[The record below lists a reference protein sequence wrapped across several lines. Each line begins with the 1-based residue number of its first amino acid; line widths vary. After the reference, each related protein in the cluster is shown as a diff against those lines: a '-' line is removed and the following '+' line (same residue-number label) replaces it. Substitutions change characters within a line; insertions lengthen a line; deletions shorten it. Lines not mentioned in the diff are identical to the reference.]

1 MTLDLLYLHGL
12 DILLEY
18 GVFLV
23 IALGCYLTMM
33 AGQLSMA
40 HGALASIGA
49 YATAVITVNLG
60 LPVWV
65 GLIAGMIGGALGGL
79 FMTYVAAYRLVGM
92 YLAIATFAFAE
103 GLAVVWRNI
112 EYIGGTLGIV
122 GIPIVTS
129 LWLLAL
135 LIATISFFLW
145 RFEKSYLGRAFRATF
160 DDERIAEAMGVN
172 LRYVKLLAWTSGGA
186 IAGIGGALFAHNI
199 GVIRPDNFQVQFSV
213 LILLAPIIGGYTR
226 FYGVFIG
233 AFVIIWAPHILTLV
247 VPQLNLTNPETK
259 TVFYGLLYIAFMLWR
274 PDGVIDRAGFR
285 LPKVFRL
292 LLRTPSQGRP

>member
-1 MTLDLLYLHGL
+1 MALDLLYLYVL

-18 GVFLV
+18 GVFLI
-23 IALGCYLTMM
+23 IALGCYVTMM

-40 HGALASIGA
+40 HGALASLGA
-49 YATAVITVNLG
+49 YATAVITVELG
-60 LPVWV
+60 LPVWLGV
-65 GLIAGMIGGALGGL
+65 VAGMVAGALGGL
-79 FMTYVAAYRLVGM
+79 FMTYVVAYRLVGM

-103 GLAVVWRNI
+103 GLAVVYRNI
-112 EYIGGTLGIV
+112 EFIGGTLGIV

-129 LWLLAL
+129 LPLVAAV
-135 LIATISFFLW
+135 IAVVSFFLW
-145 RFEKSYLGRAFRATF
+145 RFEKSFLGRAFRATF

-172 LRYVKLLAWTSGGA
+172 LRYIKLLAWTVGGG
-186 IAGIGGALFAHNI
+186 ISGIGGALFAHNI
-199 GVIRPDNFQVQFSV
+199 GIIRPDNFQVQFSV
-213 LILLAPIIGGYTR
+213 LVLLAPIIGGYTR

-233 AFVIIWAPHILTLV
+233 AFVIIFGPHILNITE
-247 VPQLNLTNPETK
+247 PETK
-259 TVFYGLLYIAFMLWR
+259 TVLYGLLYIAFMLWR

>member
-1 MTLDLLYLHGL
+1 MALDLLYLYVL

-18 GVFLV
+18 GVFLI
-23 IALGCYLTMM
+23 IALGCYVTMM

-40 HGALASIGA
+40 HGALASLGA
-49 YATAVITVNLG
+49 YATAVITVELG
-60 LPVWV
+60 LPVWLGV
-65 GLIAGMIGGALGGL
+65 PAGMVAGALGGL
-79 FMTYVAAYRLVGM
+79 FMTYVVAYRLVGM

-103 GLAVVWRNI
+103 GLAVVYRNI

-122 GIPIVTS
+122 GIPIVTN
-129 LWLLAL
+129 LPFVGAV
-135 LIATISFFLW
+135 IAVVSFFLW

-172 LRYVKLLAWTSGGA
+172 LRYIKLLAWTVGGG
-186 IAGIGGALFAHNI
+186 ISGIGGALFAHNI
-199 GVIRPDNFQVQFSV
+199 GIIRPDNFQVQFSV
-213 LILLAPIIGGYTR
+213 LVLLAPIIGGYTR

-233 AFVIIWAPHILTLV
+233 SFVIIFGPHILNITE
-247 VPQLNLTNPETK
+247 PETK
-259 TVFYGLLYIAFMLWR
+259 TVLYGLLYIAFMLWR